1 MATQNL
7 NLALQP
13 IILDIDD
20 ITSQIATLLAAQTND
35 QERYALAEKIIIE
48 LLNKNKEQK
57 ELLETKDNERKDLL
71 ENNDKLLHEQEDLLH
86 ERETLLAMSAQQL
99 GKIQALEKR
108 LQAVEGHPG
117 AIINQAPTFIQ
128 IPDTKANGKYFECI
142 EIAKKYSDLQNIQYY
157 NGRLFKSK
165 ERSDIIDRLTTPR
178 EKHPVTNFTEMRKT
192 IHWLQQKLHTYSLH
206 ACADILDPKHEGRDL
221 YEKWHTY
228 WKNPNE
234 EGKMAIGEK
243 IQSSTILAEIL
254 RNIFSKNNPA
264 MTLKFHHAYTK
275 IPEDI
280 LGIYNYQ
287 IIKDQFPQATLDVIV
302 RDIIKVLM
310 FSLQASKY
318 TKFDHWYR
326 SFMKAIEDLN
336 LLYGEITWE
345 QTYLAIVIWAL
356 ELMDDR
362 YKLLRQHMKFKL
374 PSDTK
379 ELLKNPN
386 ETLDNVIKMV
396 TQWDTQSMS
405 YQEDNGIGHRDHK
418 QKTLTIMSK
427 MLGLP
432 LQNNT
437 GTDEACP
444 YCKKPHHTLK
454 QCWLRKSDE
463 NLKDEVKMLIP
474 SLKKIYKA
482 QQDLLQQKG
491 KFTTDQQKLMK
502 SILRTLQGM
511 TIGGNTM
518 ETLMNTEV
526 HHQGEEKYPNRKYT
540 PELTQAQ
547 GIPKRGRE
555 DENHRKYEED
565 SEYYETDQD
574 GQQDQDNDRQDA
586 NSEQR
591 DESDEG
597 NNSYLHRDDQENDR
611 EDDGQ
616 GDHDNEYEPQ
626 DEGEDDGQDDYDA
639 ESQAYGLQDE
649 EEDDYDE
656 ESQEHEPRDEGGDY
670 YGEDYQDQDQSQDG
684 EGDETDNDLPDLVTS
699 DDDEEPANTEA
710 GKEENST
717 FNTHESWWMNH

>member
-1 MATQNL
+1 
-7 NLALQP
+7 
-13 IILDIDD
+13 
-20 ITSQIATLLAAQTND
+20 
-35 QERYALAEKIIIE
+35 
-48 LLNKNKEQK
+48 
-57 ELLETKDNERKDLL
+57 
-71 ENNDKLLHEQEDLLH
+71 
-86 ERETLLAMSAQQL
+86 
-99 GKIQALEKR
+99 
-108 LQAVEGHPG
+108 
-117 AIINQAPTFIQ
+117 
-128 IPDTKANGKYFECI
+128 
-142 EIAKKYSDLQNIQYY
+142 
-157 NGRLFKSK
+157 
-165 ERSDIIDRLTTPR
+165 
-178 EKHPVTNFTEMRKT
+178 
-192 IHWLQQKLHTYSLH
+192 
-206 ACADILDPKHEGRDL
+206 
-221 YEKWHTY
+221 
-228 WKNPNE
+228 
-234 EGKMAIGEK
+234 MAIGEK

-254 RNIFSKNNPA
+254 RHIFSKNNQA

-287 IIKDQFPQATLDVIV
+287 IINDQFPQATLDVIV

-396 TQWDTQSMS
+396 TQWDTKSMS

-432 LQNNT
+432 LRNNT

-463 NLKDEVKMLIP
+463 NLKDKVKTLIP

-491 KFTTDQQKLMK
+491 KFTTDQQKMMK

-547 GIPKRGRE
+547 GTPKRGRE

-611 EDDGQ
+611 EEGDGQ

-626 DEGEDDGQDDYDA
+626 DEGEDDGQDDYENEYEPQDEGNQGYEYQD
-639 ESQAYGLQDE
+639 ESQD
-649 EEDDYDE
+649 
-656 ESQEHEPRDEGGDY
+656 EPRDEGDSEHGYTND
-670 YGEDYQDQDQSQDG
+670 EEIDRHDQQAE
-684 EGDETDNDLPDLVTS
+684 EGDDT
-699 DDDEEPANTEA
+699 
-710 GKEENST
+710 
-717 FNTHESWWMNH
+717 

>member
-1 MATQNL
+1 
-7 NLALQP
+7 
-13 IILDIDD
+13 
-20 ITSQIATLLAAQTND
+20 
-35 QERYALAEKIIIE
+35 
-48 LLNKNKEQK
+48 
-57 ELLETKDNERKDLL
+57 
-71 ENNDKLLHEQEDLLH
+71 
-86 ERETLLAMSAQQL
+86 
-99 GKIQALEKR
+99 
-108 LQAVEGHPG
+108 
-117 AIINQAPTFIQ
+117 
-128 IPDTKANGKYFECI
+128 
-142 EIAKKYSDLQNIQYY
+142 
-157 NGRLFKSK
+157 
-165 ERSDIIDRLTTPR
+165 
-178 EKHPVTNFTEMRKT
+178 
-192 IHWLQQKLHTYSLH
+192 
-206 ACADILDPKHEGRDL
+206 
-221 YEKWHTY
+221 
-228 WKNPNE
+228 
-234 EGKMAIGEK
+234 
-243 IQSSTILAEIL
+243 
-254 RNIFSKNNPA
+254 
-264 MTLKFHHAYTK
+264 
-275 IPEDI
+275 
-280 LGIYNYQ
+280 
-287 IIKDQFPQATLDVIV
+287 
-302 RDIIKVLM
+302 
-310 FSLQASKY
+310 
-318 TKFDHWYR
+318 
-326 SFMKAIEDLN
+326 MKAIEDLN

-356 ELMDDR
+356 ELIDDR

-405 YQEDNGIGHRDHK
+405 YQEDNGLSQRDHK

-482 QQDLLQQKG
+482 QKDLLQQKG
-491 KFTTDQQKLMK
+491 KFTTDQQKMMK

-518 ETLMNTEV
+518 GTLMNTEV

-611 EDDGQ
+611 EEDDGQ

-626 DEGEDDGQDDYDA
+626 DEGEDDGQDDYDE
-639 ESQAYGLQDE
+639 ESQAY
-649 EEDDYDE
+649 
-656 ESQEHEPRDEGGDY
+656 
-670 YGEDYQDQDQSQDG
+670 
-684 EGDETDNDLPDLVTS
+684 
-699 DDDEEPANTEA
+699 
-710 GKEENST
+710 
-717 FNTHESWWMNH
+717 